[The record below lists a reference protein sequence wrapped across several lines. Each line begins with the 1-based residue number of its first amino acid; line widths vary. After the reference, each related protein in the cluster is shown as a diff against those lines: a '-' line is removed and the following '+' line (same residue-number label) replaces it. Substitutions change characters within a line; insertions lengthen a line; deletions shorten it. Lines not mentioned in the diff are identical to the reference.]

1 MLARLLTRR
10 QHLSLPLLPWVLF
23 ACTLLILILMIVI
36 AVVAVRTRRRS
47 SPEDEAKQGTLA
59 TLQTILE
66 QVPVAIQLVDAQT
79 ARFIEVN
86 PASANALGYSRAE
99 MLGMTVGDI
108 QAEMRPQD
116 IAAMIDELAKTG
128 SAQFESAH
136 RCKDGRLIDV
146 SVNLRYMR
154 QDGGDAILGIWRDI
168 TAEKQAEAR
177 IRMLSMAVEQ
187 SPNAVVI
194 TDLDARTTYVN
205 DAFCRATGYS
215 REEALGRNPSFIKS
229 GKTPADTYAALWA
242 ALTAGEPWKG
252 ELINRAKDG
261 RELAELATILPLR
274 DPDGR
279 IRHYVALKQD
289 VTETKRMGEEIA
301 TYSAHLEQLV
311 EERTLELQQA
321 TQAAEAANRA
331 KSDFLAN
338 MSHEIRTPMNAIIG
352 LTHLLKRDIREPTQ
366 NERLAKVSVAAHH
379 LLRIINDILDL
390 SKIEAGRL
398 QLEQT
403 DFELERIIDNIC
415 SLMRERAA
423 EKHLELI
430 VDLQGL
436 PPILRGDGL
445 RLGQILLNF
454 LGNAV
459 KFTESGSITLRGW
472 TSGDVPG
479 GLMARFEV
487 QDTGVG
493 LTPEQ
498 QGRLFQA
505 FEQADTSTTRK
516 YGGTGLGL
524 AISRRLTELMGGRIG
539 VESQLG
545 HGSTFWVEIPFDPG
559 RVGDTA
565 RGHAAPTRGK
575 PALVVDD
582 LPETFSGRPGY
593 GQRRLPLGEAES
605 QLRRRGHSRVLLVE
619 DNPVNQDVAFELLE
633 SAGLEVDLAE
643 DAPDATD
650 TGALGLA
657 EHAVPDPDSDP
668 GPGPDGQTSADL
680 SDIRRKLAAIDGID
694 LRAILPQCAATDPH
708 TIRASRHANSDA
720 KCLDPHHERVSSDP
734 GDAALTAAIASEV
747 TGRLTALLAADDM
760 AAMTL
765 FRDNEPLLS
774 AALGQEAAAFKH
786 HLEDFSFEEALS
798 ILRAVVATAPKSP

>member
-1 MLARLLTRR
+1 
-10 QHLSLPLLPWVLF
+10 
-23 ACTLLILILMIVI
+23 MIVI
-36 AVVAVRTRRRS
+36 AVVAVRPRRRS
-47 SPEDEAKQGTLA
+47 SPDDEAKQGTLT

-86 PASANALGYSRAE
+86 PASANTLGYSREE
-99 MLGMTVGDI
+99 MLEMT
-108 QAEMRPQD
+108 
-116 IAAMIDELAKTG
+116 
-128 SAQFESAH
+128 
-136 RCKDGRLIDV
+136 
-146 SVNLRYMR
+146 
-154 QDGGDAILGIWRDI
+154 
-168 TAEKQAEAR
+168 
-177 IRMLSMAVEQ
+177 VEQ

-242 ALTAGEPWKG
+242 ALTTGKPWKG

-261 RELAELATILPLR
+261 RELAESATILPLR

-289 VTETKRMGEEIA
+289 VTETKRMSEEIA

-321 TQAAEAANRA
+321 TQAAEAASRA

-352 LTHLLKRDIREPTQ
+352 LTHLLKRDIQEPTQ
-366 NERLAKVSVAAHH
+366 TERLAKVSVAAHH
-379 LLRIINDILDL
+379 LLGIINDILDL
-390 SKIEAGRL
+390 SKIEAGRM
-398 QLEQT
+398 QLERT
-403 DFELERIIDNIC
+403 DFELERIIENIC

-436 PPILRGDGL
+436 PPVLRGDGL

-472 TSGDVPG
+472 TSGAVPG

-487 QDTGVG
+487 RDTGVG

-565 RGHAAPTRGK
+565 RGLAAPTRGK
-575 PALVVDD
+575 RALVVDD

-619 DNPVNQDVAFELLE
+619 DNQVNQDVAFELLE
-633 SAGLEVDLAE
+633 SVGLEVDLAE
-643 DAPDATD
+643 DGQ
-650 TGALGLA
+650 GALDKARAGHDDIILMDVQMPVMDGLTATRLIRALPAHGATAIVAMTANAFA
-657 EHAVPDPDSDP
+657 EDRDAC
-668 GPGPDGQTSADL
+668 
-680 SDIRRKLAAIDGID
+680 LAAGMNDHVVK
-694 LRAILPQCAATDPH
+694 PVDPE
-708 TIRASRHANSDA
+708 SLYS
-720 KCLDPHHERVSSDP
+720 
-734 GDAALTAAIASEV
+734 
-747 TGRLTALLAADDM
+747 ALLRW
-760 AAMTL
+760 L
-765 FRDNEPLLS
+765 PSQRRRNRPEPRPS
-774 AALGQEAAAFKH
+774 
-786 HLEDFSFEEALS
+786 
-798 ILRAVVATAPKSP
+798 

>member
-1 MLARLLTRR
+1 MI
-10 QHLSLPLLPWVLF
+10 F
-23 ACTLLILILMIVI
+23 ACTLLILMIVI
-36 AVVAVRTRRRS
+36 AVVAVRPRRRS
-47 SPEDEAKQGTLA
+47 SPDDEAKQGTLT

-86 PASANALGYSRAE
+86 PASANTLGYSREE
-99 MLGMTVGDI
+99 MLEMT
-108 QAEMRPQD
+108 
-116 IAAMIDELAKTG
+116 
-128 SAQFESAH
+128 
-136 RCKDGRLIDV
+136 
-146 SVNLRYMR
+146 
-154 QDGGDAILGIWRDI
+154 
-168 TAEKQAEAR
+168 
-177 IRMLSMAVEQ
+177 VEQ

-242 ALTAGEPWKG
+242 ALTTGKPWKG

-261 RELAELATILPLR
+261 RELAESATILPLR

-289 VTETKRMGEEIA
+289 VTETKRMSEEIA

-321 TQAAEAANRA
+321 TQAAEAASRA

-352 LTHLLKRDIREPTQ
+352 LTHLLKRDIQEPTQ
-366 NERLAKVSVAAHH
+366 TERLAKVSVAAHH
-379 LLRIINDILDL
+379 LLGIINDILDL
-390 SKIEAGRL
+390 SKIEAGRM
-398 QLEQT
+398 QLERT
-403 DFELERIIDNIC
+403 DFELERIIENIC

-436 PPILRGDGL
+436 PPVLRGDGL

-472 TSGDVPG
+472 TSGAVPG

-487 QDTGVG
+487 RDTGVG

-565 RGHAAPTRGK
+565 RGLAAPTRGK
-575 PALVVDD
+575 RALVVDD

-619 DNPVNQDVAFELLE
+619 DNQVNQDVAFELLE
-633 SAGLEVDLAE
+633 SVGLEVDLAE
-643 DAPDATD
+643 DGQ
-650 TGALGLA
+650 GALDKARAGHDDIILMDVQMPVMDGLTATRLIRALPAHGATAIVAMTANAFA
-657 EHAVPDPDSDP
+657 EDRDAC
-668 GPGPDGQTSADL
+668 
-680 SDIRRKLAAIDGID
+680 LAAGMNDHVVK
-694 LRAILPQCAATDPH
+694 PVDPE
-708 TIRASRHANSDA
+708 SLYS
-720 KCLDPHHERVSSDP
+720 
-734 GDAALTAAIASEV
+734 
-747 TGRLTALLAADDM
+747 ALLRW
-760 AAMTL
+760 L
-765 FRDNEPLLS
+765 PSQRRRNRPEPRPS
-774 AALGQEAAAFKH
+774 
-786 HLEDFSFEEALS
+786 
-798 ILRAVVATAPKSP
+798 